1 LALKSEADIGQK
13 LNYSFKNKK
22 LLARA
27 LTRKAFANENPAI
40 SDELGDQ
47 DTLRVIGSAVIDL
60 FVLEHFYLHEEESSR
75 KDLDEYRRKYGN
87 LFTLAVIAN
96 SIQLQEYVSWGN
108 IEIQRGLWDLEK
120 SDAVGECFEA
130 IAGAIYL
137 DGGMKAISHVFRD
150 LKFFGTV
157 EE

>member
-1 LALKSEADIGQK
+1 LKSEADIEQK
-13 LNYSFKNKK
+13 LGHSFKNKK

-27 LTRKAFANENPAI
+27 LTRKAFAKDNPAI

-47 DTLRVIGSAVIDL
+47 DTLRLIGSTLIDL
-60 FVLEHFYLHEEESSR
+60 FVLEHFFLRQERSSR

-87 LFTLAVIAN
+87 IFTLAVIGN
-96 SIQLQEYVSWGN
+96 SIQLQDYVSWGN
-108 IEIQRGLWDLEK
+108 TEIQRGIWDLEK

-137 DGGMKAISHVFRD
+137 DGGIKAISRVFSE
-150 LKFFGTV
+150 LKFFGTI